1 MFLHVSVILFTGGVS
16 GEPPP
21 PRDQADTPPP
31 PGPRRT
37 PPGPRRT
44 PPRTRQNPP
53 EPGRTPPGTKENPP
67 GTRQNPPGTR
77 QNPPGPRRN
86 PPPPGTR
93 QTPPLGPRRTTPPG
107 PGRPSP
113 PREEDCSIRSMS
125 GRYASY
131 WNAFLFI
138 NAFGNTLVP
147 KLEFVSDIHF
157 KFYVTEEYYVQNI
170 KLFHIFVC
178 KACHSAKYP
187 LAISISS
194 NSWIIPFLSLSCI
207 QLSKETWHTH
217 FGAYHV
223 HQFYVQNHRRFLN

>member
-1 MFLHVSVILFTGGVS
+1 MFLHVSVILFTGGGS
-16 GEPPP
+16 PENPPPPVTRQTP
-21 PRDQADTPPP
+21 PRDQGELPQDQEEP
-31 PGPRRT
+31 
-37 PPGPRRT
+37 

-53 EPGRTPPGTKENPP
+53 GPGRTPPGTKENPP
-67 GTRQNPPGTR
+67 GPRRT
-77 QNPPGPRRN
+77 PPGPGRT
-86 PPPPGTR
+86 PPDQGEPPGTR
-93 QTPPLGPRRTTPPG
+93 QTPPPGTKENHPPPG
-107 PGRPSP
+107 TKENHPPRDQADP

-217 FGAYHV
+217 FGGIS
-223 HQFYVQNHRRFLN
+223 RPPILCPKSP

>member
-1 MFLHVSVILFTGGVS
+1 MFLHVSVILFTGGGS
-16 GEPPP
+16 PENPPVT
-21 PRDQADTPPP
+21 RQTPP

-53 EPGRTPPGTKENPP
+53 RTRQNPPWDQGEPPPDQGEPPPGPGRTPPGP
-67 GTRQNPPGTR
+67 GR
-77 QNPPGPRRN
+77 
-86 PPPPGTR
+86 
-93 QTPPLGPRRTTPPG
+93 TPPDQGEPPPG
-107 PGRPSP
+107 PGRHPPWDQGEPPPPPRDQADP

-217 FGAYHV
+217 FGGIS
-223 HQFYVQNHRRFLN
+223 RPPILCPKSP